1 MNRPVI
7 LCPSP
12 SKTPSNVISHAR
24 PIGSQ
29 LTSPPQTEERSTSFV
44 SLTVFPAHDSPP
56 LTIAARSIRS
66 SAVEIF
72 HGSVSVPL
80 PFKDA
85 VSAVPELPP
94 RSEMFFGIGASL
106 LSGTTTTS
114 SPSETGPGSA
124 EATPSSSPKNSIF
137 GSHSLIIN
145 GSPVSGSESFF
156 GSAPGLSPFSAFFAT
171 ISFPAEASAAPTET
185 APAGIRPTIITRA
198 IAHAVSLLNL
208 DISLPPYSASTFG
221 YARARANVYLF
232 FHMNFNISDR

>member
-12 SKTPSNVISHAR
+12 SKTPSKVISHAR

-56 LTIAARSIRS
+56 LTVAARFIRS

-72 HGSVSVPL
+72 HGSASVPL
-80 PFKDA
+80 PLKGA
-85 VSAVPELPP
+85 ASAVPALPP
-94 RSEMFFGIGASL
+94 RSETSFGTGASL

-156 GSAPGLSPFSAFFAT
+156 GSASGLSPFSAFSAT

-208 DISLPPYSASTFG
+208 DIAEPPRSLSQFPDAHAHASA
-221 YARARANVYLF
+221 
-232 FHMNFNISDR
+232 